1 MTNPGSMQL
10 LVRTLKGA
18 PLSCLMVL
26 ALADGPVE
34 VGRLS
39 MLTGYSYHPVT
50 EALKMLAEI
59 GLARSG
65 KQRSDWQITP
75 NALQV
80 FAALQ
85 ASESTAPVAEIRENR
100 DSESVVTTTA
110 TAVNQ
115 SPDINLTAVVAAIN
129 TAISEMGLEPA
140 AEASGG
146 DTPDRRDLHPAR
158 DKKRHRKKRPGQHP
172 ACPAEPSGST
182 WDDSVRTS
190 PEILKALHQA
200 GIFEPTAT
208 DLARLPH
215 VTLRYVQAHA
225 SKARRDKID
234 TGLLIHRIRSRDPLP
249 EDPDNRNR
257 YISGEYAEF
266 IKH

>member
-39 MLTGYSYHPVT
+39 MLTGYSPHPVT

-100 DSESVVTTTA
+100 DSESVVSTTA

-115 SPDINLTAVVAAIN
+115 SPDINLTAVVAALN
-129 TAISEMGLEPA
+129 TAISEMGLEPSA
-140 AEASGG
+140 GALRG
-146 DTPDRRDLHPAR
+146 DSLDRHELPPGMVKQRS
-158 DKKRHRKKRPGQHP
+158 RKKRPGQHRDR
-172 ACPAEPSGST
+172 PSGPSGRIGEDT
-182 WDDSVRTS
+182 VQVS

-200 GIFEPTAT
+200 GIFEPTARE
-208 DLARLPH
+208 LACLPH
-215 VTLRYVQAHA
+215 VTLQYVQAHA
-225 SKARRDKID
+225 AKARREQIG